1 MKREYSFEK
10 LDVWKNAKAL
20 NVIIFKTTKL
30 FPTNEFQIKSQINR
44 AAFSIC
50 ANIAEGSGRKKGKDQ
65 AQFYKIA
72 YSSNLE
78 LINHCILCVEF
89 EMLELDI
96 FENQIKPLADTI
108 NKQLSGLYKY
118 SIGSTNG
125 IPS

>member
-20 NVIIFKTTKL
+20 NVIIFKTTKQ
-30 FPTNEFQIKSQINR
+30 FPSNEFQIKSQINR

-78 LINHCILCVEF
+78 LINHCILCIEF
-89 EMLELDI
+89 EMLELGI

>member
-20 NVIIFKTTKL
+20 NVIIFKTTKQ
-30 FPTNEFQIKSQINR
+30 FPSKEFEIKSQINR

-65 AQFYKIA
+65 ALFYKIA

-125 IPS
+125 VPS

>member
-65 AQFYKIA
+65 ALFYKIA

>member
-20 NVIIFKTTKL
+20 NVIIFKTTKQ
-30 FPTNEFQIKSQINR
+30 FPSNEFQIKSQINR

-78 LINHCILCVEF
+78 LINHFILCIEF
-89 EMLELDI
+89 EMLELGV

>member
-20 NVIIFKTTKL
+20 NVIIFKTTKQ
-30 FPTNEFQIKSQINR
+30 FPSKEFEIKSQINR

-96 FENQIKPLADTI
+96 FENQIKPLADSI

>member
-30 FPTNEFQIKSQINR
+30 FPNNEFQIKSQINR